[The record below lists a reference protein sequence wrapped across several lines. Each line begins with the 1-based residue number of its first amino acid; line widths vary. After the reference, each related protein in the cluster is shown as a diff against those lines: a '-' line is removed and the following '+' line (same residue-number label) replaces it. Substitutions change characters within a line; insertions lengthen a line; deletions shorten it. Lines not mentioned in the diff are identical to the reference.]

1 MILLGAGLGL
11 ALLLTSGC
19 VSVETKLLGP
29 PRPLVCRD
37 GKPVRIL
44 QHPDCD
50 HGICGY
56 SCLPDRWID
65 YQER

>member
-1 MILLGAGLGL
+1 MRLVLVATWLLA
-11 ALLLTSGC
+11 ASSC

-37 GKPVRIL
+37 GLPVLIL
-44 QHPDCD
+44 QHRDCE

-56 SCLPDRWID
+56 SCLPGRWDSGDR
-65 YQER
+65 